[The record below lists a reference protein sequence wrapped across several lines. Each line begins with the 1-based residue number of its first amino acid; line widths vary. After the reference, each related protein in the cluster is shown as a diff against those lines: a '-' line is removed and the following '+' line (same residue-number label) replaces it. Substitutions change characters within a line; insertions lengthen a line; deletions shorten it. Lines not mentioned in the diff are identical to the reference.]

1 MKKTI
6 YANEGASIFIISLC
20 VANILATLLVSLV
33 QGLGDFEGMAI
44 MSWVSYAL
52 IQIMFI
58 VAAIVYS
65 AVRKI
70 NVPVVTRMNK
80 GLKPLQYVLLPL
92 IAVATILVFLP
103 LANAWSAFLTVIKFH
118 ASAPSMPM
126 TSKVWVYF
134 LALFIMAVM
143 PAFGEE
149 ILMRGFTL
157 HGTSTRG
164 VWFGILISS
173 ALFSLMHA
181 NPVQTVHQF
190 GLGLVLAIVVASSGS
205 IWGAVILHFLNNFIA
220 LTLTTYLPQVD
231 AWYVQ
236 LGYWNWLTGAG
247 SVIVGLVLLVI
258 LLYLFYL
265 AGNKDNEPKFKVV
278 SGGIE
283 YDEVSIYAH
292 EEEEK
297 KSNLFVDTFRFF
309 GSLFTKAGWQ
319 NITRALTRSNEIE
332 TTGKE
337 QNVLGVWL
345 ALGIVALYWIIA
357 LVRGFIA

>member
-1 MKKTI
+1 MRRTI
-6 YANEGASIFIISLC
+6 YANESSSIFLIALC
-20 VANILATLLVSLV
+20 VGNLLATLLVSFV
-33 QGLGDFEGMAI
+33 RGVGDFEGMAI

-52 IQIMFI
+52 IQIMF
-58 VAAIVYS
+58 VVSSIVYS
-65 AVRKI
+65 AARKI
-70 NVPVVTRMNK
+70 NVTAVTRMQK
-80 GLKPLQYVLLPL
+80 GLRPLQYLLLPF
-92 IAVATILVFLP
+92 IAIATILVFLP
-103 LANAWSAFLTVIKFH
+103 LANAWAAFLRVIHFSGVGV
-118 ASAPSMPM
+118 AMPA

-149 ILMRGFTL
+149 ILMRGFVL
-157 HGTSTRG
+157 HGTSTRS

-190 GLGLVLAIVVASSGS
+190 GLGLVLATVVAMSGS
-205 IWGAVILHFLNNFIA
+205 IWGAVLIHFLNNFIS

-231 AWYVQ
+231 AIYYA

-247 SVIVGLVLLVI
+247 SVIVGLLLLAI
-258 LLYLFYL
+258 LLYLFCR
-265 AGNKDNEPKFKVV
+265 AGDGKGERFRVV

-283 YDEVSIYAH
+283 YDEFTIYAQG
-292 EEEEK
+292 EQEK
-297 KSNLFVDTFRFF
+297 KNNIVSDTMRFLA
-309 GSLFTKAGWQ
+309 SLFTKRGWRD
-319 NITRALTRSNEIE
+319 ITFALTRTNGIE

-345 ALGIVALYWIIA
+345 ALGIVAVYWIVA
-357 LVRGFIA
+357 FVQGFIR

>member
-1 MKKTI
+1 MRKTI
-6 YANEGASIFIISLC
+6 YANEGASIFLISLC

-65 AVRKI
+65 AIRKL
-70 NVPVVTRMNK
+70 NVPAVTRMNK

-92 IAVATILVFLP
+92 IAIATILVFLP
-103 LANAWSAFLTVIKFH
+103 LANAWASFLNVIHFH
-118 ASAPSMPM
+118 GAGVAMPA
-126 TSKVWVYF
+126 TNKVWVYF
-134 LALFIMAVM
+134 VALFIMAVM

-157 HGTSTRG
+157 HGTSTRD

-220 LTLTTYLPQVD
+220 LTLTTFIPEVD
-231 AWYVQ
+231 ALYVT

-247 SVIVGLVLLVI
+247 SVIVGLVLLVV
-258 LLYLFYL
+258 LLYLFSR
-265 AGNKDNEPKFKVV
+265 AGNKEDAPRFKVV
-278 SGGIE
+278 SGIE
-283 YDEVSIYAH
+283 YDDVTIYAH
-292 EEEEK
+292 DEEEK
-297 KSNLFVDTFRFF
+297 SGNILTDTFRFF
-309 GSLFTKAGWQ
+309 TSLFTKDGWVKV
-319 NITRALTRSNEIE
+319 TRALTRSNGLE

-357 LVRGFIA
+357 FVRGFIK

>member
-6 YANEGASIFIISLC
+6 YANEGASIFLIALC
-20 VANILATLLVSLV
+20 FANILATLLFSTIH
-33 QGLGDFEGMAI
+33 LGDFEGMAI

-58 VAAIVYS
+58 VSAVVYS

-70 NVPVVTRMNK
+70 NVPAVTRMNK
-80 GLKPLQYVLLPL
+80 GLKPLQYFLLPL
-92 IAVATILVFLP
+92 IAIATILVFLP
-103 LANAWSAFLTVIKFH
+103 LANAWSAFLGVIHFN
-118 ASAPSMPM
+118 ASAPSMPA

-134 LALFIMAVM
+134 LSLFVMAVM

-149 ILMRGFTL
+149 ILMRGFTF

-190 GLGLVLAIVVASSGS
+190 GLGLVLALVVASSGS
-205 IWGAVILHFLNNFIA
+205 IWGAVIVHFLNNFIA

-231 AWYVQ
+231 ALYAS
-236 LGYWNWLTGAG
+236 LGYYNWLTGAG
-247 SVIVGLVLLVI
+247 SVIVGLFLLVI
-258 LLYLFYL
+258 FLYLFYR
-265 AGNKDNEPKFKVV
+265 AGRKNEPEFRVV

-283 YDEVSIYAH
+283 YDEFTIYAH
-292 EEEEK
+292 GEEEK
-297 KSNLFVDTFRFF
+297 KSNIFVDAFRFV
-309 GSLFTKAGWQ
+309 GSLFKKSGWQ
-319 NITRALTRSNEIE
+319 NLTRALTRSNDIE

-345 ALGIVALYWIIA
+345 ALGIVAIYWVIQFVQGMIK
-357 LVRGFIA
+357 

>member
-1 MKKTI
+1 MRKTI
-6 YANEGASIFIISLC
+6 YANEGVSIFLISLC
-20 VANILATLLVSLV
+20 IANILATLLVSLV

-58 VAAIVYS
+58 VAAVVYS
-65 AVRKI
+65 LVRKL
-70 NVPVVTRMNK
+70 NVPAVTRMNK
-80 GLKPLQYVLLPL
+80 GLKPLQYVLLPF
-92 IAVATILVFLP
+92 IAIATILVFLP
-103 LANAWSAFLTVIKFH
+103 LANAWASFLNVIRFH
-118 ASAPSMPM
+118 GAGVSMPA

-134 LALFIMAVM
+134 LSLFIMAVM

-205 IWGAVILHFLNNFIA
+205 IWGAVLLHFLNNFIA
-220 LTLTTYLPQVD
+220 LTLTVYLPQVD
-231 AWYVQ
+231 ALYAS

-247 SVIVGLVLLVI
+247 SVIVGLVLLVV
-258 LLYLFYL
+258 LLYLFYR
-265 AGNKDNEPKFKVV
+265 AGNKEEESRFRVV

-283 YDEVSIYAH
+283 YDDVTIYAH
-292 EEEEK
+292 DEEEK
-297 KSNLFVDTFRFF
+297 SGNILTDTFKFF
-309 GSLFTKAGWQ
+309 ASLFTKAGWVK
-319 NITRALTRSNEIE
+319 ISRALTRSNGIE

-357 LVRGFIA
+357 FVRGFI

>member
-6 YANEGASIFIISLC
+6 YANEGASIFLIALC
-20 VANILATLLVSLV
+20 FANILATLLVV
-33 QGLGDFEGMAI
+33 TVRLGDFEGMAI

-58 VAAIVYS
+58 VSAVVYS

-70 NVPVVTRMNK
+70 NVPAVTRMNK
-80 GLKPLQYVLLPL
+80 GLKPLQYLLLPF
-92 IAVATILVFLP
+92 IAIATILVFLP
-103 LANAWSAFLTVIKFH
+103 LANAWSAFLGVIHFN
-118 ASAPSMPM
+118 ASAPSMPA

-134 LALFIMAVM
+134 LSLFVMAVM

-149 ILMRGFTL
+149 ILMRGFTF

-190 GLGLVLAIVVASSGS
+190 GLGLVLALVVASSGS
-205 IWGAVILHFLNNFIA
+205 IWGAVIVHFLNNFIA

-231 AWYVQ
+231 ALYAS
-236 LGYWNWLTGAG
+236 LGYYNWLTGAG
-247 SVIVGLVLLVI
+247 SVIVGLFLLVI
-258 LLYLFYL
+258 FLYLFYR
-265 AGNKDNEPKFKVV
+265 AGRKNEPEFRVV

-283 YDEVSIYAH
+283 YDEFTIYAH
-292 EEEEK
+292 GEEEK
-297 KSNLFVDTFRFF
+297 KSNIFADTFRFV
-309 GSLFTKAGWQ
+309 GSLFKKSGWQ
-319 NITRALTRSNEIE
+319 NLTRALTRSNDIE

-345 ALGIVALYWIIA
+345 ALGIVAIYWVIQF
-357 LVRGFIA
+357 VQGMVE